1 MCSLR
6 DTNGKNQTI
15 SLSHMAPPVKQVVS
29 VIIFWKILSNF
40 QEFRSTFA
48 DILGDFNARSKSWWY
63 MDITSSEGSQ
73 IDSLTATYCLW
84 DFNSDPT
91 HTLPNSSICIDL
103 IIQDQPNLIVK
114 SGVHPS
120 LHTNISHQ
128 ITYWMFDLIIEYPP
142 LYQPLVWE

>member
-1 MCSLR
+1 MFFARYQWEKPDYITVTYGSPS
-6 DTNGKNQTI
+6 QTG
-15 SLSHMAPPVKQVVS
+15 SQCDN
-29 VIIFWKILSNF
+29 FWKILSNF

-103 IIQDQPNLIVK
+103 IIPDQPNLIVK

-142 LYQPLVWE
+142 LYQPLV